1 MAQTVDEPTPAGTS
15 GMSSAA
21 PVTAPVGPAFEA
33 HEALAPEVPATGA
46 QPATSRRPRLP
57 RSRPTQRRTRVTVR
71 RVGPLSV
78 LKFSLIFYFCVMVAI
93 FLGLVFLFM
102 ILQAVG
108 VIATI
113 EEWVTKIFPAQ
124 DGSTFHIEA
133 GYLMPRVFL
142 LGCGM
147 VHPNVLETVGYDPE
161 RFTGFAFGI
170 GLERVALLAYGIPDI
185 RMLYEGDVRFLE
197 QFGTAS

>member
-1 MAQTVDEPTPAGTS
+1 VVAQTVDEPTPADSATA
-15 GMSSAA
+15 GMSAA

-46 QPATSRRPRLP
+46 QPAPSGRPRLP
-57 RSRPTQRRTRVTVR
+57 RSKPGQRRTRVTVR

-93 FLGLVFLFM
+93 FLGLVFLYL
-102 ILQAVG
+102 ILEAVG

-124 DGSTFHIEA
+124 DGSTFHIQP

-142 LGCGM
+142 LGCAM
-147 VHPNVLETVGYDPE
+147 VIVWSFINLMVAFLYNLISDIVG
-161 RFTGFAFGI
+161 GI
-170 GLERVALLAYGIPDI
+170 EITLA
-185 RMLYEGDVRFLE
+185 EKK
-197 QFGTAS
+197 

>member
-1 MAQTVDEPTPAGTS
+1 VVAQTVDEPTPADSATA
-15 GMSSAA
+15 GMTAA

-33 HEALAPEVPATGA
+33 HEALAPEVPATGP
-46 QPATSRRPRLP
+46 QREPGPLRRPRLP

-93 FLGLVFLFM
+93 FLGLVFLYM

-108 VIATI
+108 VISTI
-113 EEWVTKIFPAQ
+113 EDWVTQIFPSK
-124 DGSTFHIEA
+124 DGSTFHIQA

-147 VHPNVLETVGYDPE
+147 VIVWSFINLMVAFLYNLISDIVG
-161 RFTGFAFGI
+161 GI
-170 GLERVALLAYGIPDI
+170 EITLA
-185 RMLYEGDVRFLE
+185 EKK
-197 QFGTAS
+197 

>member
-1 MAQTVDEPTPAGTS
+1 MAQTVDEPTPADSATA
-15 GMSSAA
+15 GMSAA
-21 PVTAPVGPAFEA
+21 PATAPVGPAFEA

-46 QPATSRRPRLP
+46 IPAPSRRPRLP
-57 RSRPTQRRTRVTVR
+57 RSKPAQRRTRVTVR

-93 FLGLVFLFM
+93 FLGLVFLYM

-124 DGSTFHIEA
+124 DGSTFHIA
-133 GYLMPRVFL
+133 PGYLMPRAFL
-142 LGCGM
+142 LGCLM
-147 VHPNVLETVGYDPE
+147 VVVWSFINLMVAFLYNLISDIVG
-161 RFTGFAFGI
+161 GI
-170 GLERVALLAYGIPDI
+170 EITLA
-185 RMLYEGDVRFLE
+185 EKK
-197 QFGTAS
+197 

>member
-1 MAQTVDEPTPAGTS
+1 MAQTVDEPTPADS
-15 GMSSAA
+15 ASAGMSAA

-33 HEALAPEVPATGA
+33 HEALSPEVPATGP
-46 QPATSRRPRLP
+46 QPAPSRRPRMP
-57 RSRPTQRRTRVTVR
+57 HSKPAQRRTRVTVR

-93 FLGLVFLFM
+93 FLGLVFLYL

-113 EEWVTKIFPAQ
+113 EDWVTQIFPSK
-124 DGSTFHIEA
+124 DGSTFHIQA
-133 GYLMPRVFL
+133 GYLLPRVFL

-147 VHPNVLETVGYDPE
+147 VIVWSFINLMVAFLYNLISDIVG
-161 RFTGFAFGI
+161 GI
-170 GLERVALLAYGIPDI
+170 EITLA
-185 RMLYEGDVRFLE
+185 EKK
-197 QFGTAS
+197 